1 MSYALISSEATT
13 TNNRDHLHE
22 KEFLFSLKPSR
33 RSIPRKRKAS
43 NGRSRAKKE
52 FRKDYPIIVHCHL
65 CWDWVWQRPQQFI
78 SRLSQRH
85 KILFVETI
93 APAPDLARPLARYR
107 TAQNFPNV
115 TILTLQFPSWRW
127 GDGNYVD
134 GERRR
139 IVQEF
144 IAGPRAGQFEDPVQW
159 FYDPMAVPAFAG
171 QMGEMLT
178 VYDCMDELSKFRCAP
193 PEIVGREAELL
204 KRADVVFTGGRKLF
218 EAKSERNDN
227 CHFYGCG
234 VDCEHFGKARA
245 EETKVPEDLVAIS
258 STGASPLAAPATLPA
273 RAGVL
278 GRRPV
283 LGYFGVVDERM
294 DYELIA
300 RLAEANRDWS
310 VVMIGPTMKVD
321 ESTLPKRPNLH
332 WFGQR
337 SYMDLPAYCKG
348 FDVCIMPFALN
359 ESTEF
364 INPTKALEYMATGR
378 MIVSTAVP
386 DVVRNFGT
394 VVQVA
399 NDREQFVSLCREAV
413 ERPQEER
420 VVGGLMMARE
430 NTWEQIVGRMEEQ
443 IEEVMR
449 ARRVRQKRGN
459 KSARAISAAN
469 GQRETIQLR
478 VNGVIA

>member
-13 TNNRDHLHE
+13 STNRDHLHE
-22 KEFLFSLKPSR
+22 KEFLFPLKSSR
-33 RSIPRKRKAS
+33 RSIPRKRKAI
-43 NGRSRAKKE
+43 NGRSRARKP

-65 CWDWVWQRPQQFI
+65 CWEWVWQRPQQFI

-85 KILFVETI
+85 KILFVETV

-127 GDGNYVD
+127 GDGKYVD
-134 GERRR
+134 RERRR

-144 IAGPRAGQFEDPVQW
+144 VTGPCARQFEDPVQW
-159 FYDPMAVPAFAG
+159 YYDPMAVPAFAG
-171 QMGEMLT
+171 QMGERLT

-193 PEIVGREAELL
+193 PDMAKREAELL

-218 EAKSERNDN
+218 EAKSEHNDN

-234 VDCEHFGKARA
+234 VDCDHFGKARA
-245 EETKVPEDLVAIS
+245 DETKVPEDLMGIS
-258 STGASPLAAPATLPA
+258 SPGAKPPLAARAALP
-273 RAGVL
+273 RK
-278 GRRPV
+278 PV

-300 RLAEANRDWS
+300 RLADANRDWS
-310 VVMIGPTMKVD
+310 VVMIGPTTKVD
-321 ESTLPKRPNLH
+321 ESALPKRPNLH
-332 WFGQR
+332 WLGQR

-348 FDVCIMPFALN
+348 FDVCMMPFALN

-378 MIVSTAVP
+378 MIVSTPVP
-386 DVVRNFGT
+386 DVVRNFGE
-394 VVQVA
+394 VVKIA
-399 NDREQFVSLCREAV
+399 KEPEEFISMCREAV
-413 ERPQEER
+413 EHPER
-420 VVGGLMMARE
+420 DRIVDGLKMANA
-430 NTWEQIVGRMEEQ
+430 NTWERIVSRMEEH
-443 IEEVMR
+443 IEE
-449 ARRVRQKRGN
+449 ALLK
-459 KSARAISAAN
+459 KSMS
-469 GQRETIQLR
+469 
-478 VNGVIA
+478 GVTA